1 MIRPR
6 PSHRLTHPAD
16 PSVASCSPPSRTLRA
31 AAGGGLRPSLTATA
45 RAAQRR
51 SGRDE
56 KTALQPN
63 QKTAKPTPMT
73 RTTHPLQKADIFTRH
88 GQLTPH
94 WLTLLSLG
102 CGAEA
107 YSYRR
112 ASTGLDR
119 AA

>member
-88 GQLTPH
+88 GH
-94 WLTLLSLG
+94 G
-102 CGAEA
+102 KI
-107 YSYRR
+107 
-112 ASTGLDR
+112 ASGPR
-119 AA
+119 H